1 MPWKM
6 WRLGLVTCA
15 VLVATPQLAAD
26 GEVFTISG
34 VAVDET
40 AEDTR
45 LARKQALRS
54 ALDIAWSDLARRLVR
69 GNPEA
74 ILHQEGATLETLVQ
88 GLEFDDEK
96 MSAGR
101 YQAVIS
107 VRFQADAVL
116 EILGQSGVSH
126 LDTPG
131 PVVVVLP
138 VLQSG
143 PQLVLWEESNVWL
156 SAWQRS
162 SGGNSAVE
170 LIVPGGDLRDISLI
184 DAAGALSQ
192 DWSLLVPLVSRH
204 RADGVLIAH
213 ARKDEDTL
221 RQRLTWIEEDGAN
234 PVLMARNVPQ
244 TWSMEALGRAVEAS
258 RTGIDEHWAAMALA
272 PAGPIVS
279 VFADI
284 PVTSLAEWIDVR
296 DRLESDPALQAV
308 VPLLVST
315 TRVRARLLYTGTRED
330 LLFRMRRAGLDI
342 DAQAGLLTIVKQ

>member
-1 MPWKM
+1 MPLKM

-15 VLVATPQLAAD
+15 VLVAAPPPEAD
-26 GEVFTISG
+26 AEVFTISG

-45 LARKQALRS
+45 LARMNALRT
-54 ALDIAWSDLARRLVR
+54 AHRIAWRDLAKRLVR
-69 GNPEA
+69 GDPGA
-74 ILHQEGATLETLVQ
+74 VLDQEDATLDALVQ
-88 GLEFDDEK
+88 GLEFDDER

-107 VRFQADAVL
+107 VRFQAEAVL
-116 EILGQSGVSH
+116 EILGKSGVSH

-131 PVVVVLP
+131 PVLVVLP

-143 PQLVLWEESNVWL
+143 PQLALWEDSNVWL

-162 SGGNSAVE
+162 NGGTSAVE

-184 DAAGALSQ
+184 DAADALSQ
-192 DWSLLVPLVSRH
+192 NWDQLARLVSLH

-213 ARKDEDTL
+213 ARTDEDTL
-221 RQRLTWIEEDGAN
+221 RPRLTWLDEGGAS
-234 PVLMARNVPQ
+234 PVLLARHVPQ
-244 TWSMEALGRAVEAS
+244 AWPLDALGRAVEAS
-258 RTGIDEHWAAMALA
+258 RAGVDEHWAAMALA
-272 PAGPIVS
+272 PAGPTVS

-284 PVTSLAEWIDVR
+284 PVTGLEEWIDIR
-296 DRLESDPALQAV
+296 DRLESFPALQAV

-315 TRVRARLLYTGTRED
+315 TRIRARLLHTGTRED
-330 LLFRMRRAGLDI
+330 LIFRMRRAGLDV
-342 DAQAGLLTIVKQ
+342 DGQTGFLTIRAR

>member
-1 MPWKM
+1 M
-6 WRLGLVTCA
+6 CA
-15 VLVATPQLAAD
+15 VLVAAPAPAAD

-45 LARKQALRS
+45 LARMKALRS
-54 ALDIAWSDLARRLVR
+54 ALDIAWRDLARRLVR
-69 GNPEA
+69 GDPQA
-74 ILHQEGATLETLVQ
+74 ILDQDAATLDALVQ
-88 GLEFDDEK
+88 GLEFDDER

-101 YQAVIS
+101 YQAVVS
-107 VRFQADAVL
+107 VRFQAEAVL
-116 EILGQSGVSH
+116 EMLGDSGVSH

-131 PVVVVLP
+131 PVLVVLP
-138 VLQSG
+138 ILQSG
-143 PQLVLWEESNVWL
+143 PQRVLWEDSNVWL

-170 LIVPGGDLRDISLI
+170 LIVPRGDLRDISLV

-192 DWSLLVPLVSRH
+192 DWDLLARLASRH

-213 ARKDEDTL
+213 ARTQGNAF
-221 RQRLTWIEEDGAN
+221 RQRLTWLDEDGAD
-234 PVLMARNVPQ
+234 PVLMARNAPQ
-244 TWSMEALGRAVEAS
+244 TWPMDAPDRAVEAS

-272 PAGPIVS
+272 PAGPTVS

-284 PVTSLAEWIDVR
+284 PVTSLEEWIDIR
-296 DRLESDPALQAV
+296 DRLESSPALQAV

-315 TRVRARLLYTGTRED
+315 TRIRARLLYTGTRED
-330 LLFRMRRAGLDI
+330 LFFRMRRAGLEVEG
-342 DAQAGLLTIVKQ
+342 QAGLLTIGKR

>member
-1 MPWKM
+1 MPLKM
-6 WRLGLVTCA
+6 WRLGLVMCA
-15 VLVATPQLAAD
+15 VLAAAPAPAAD

-34 VAVDET
+34 VAVDES

-45 LARKQALRS
+45 LARMKALRS
-54 ALDIAWSDLARRLVR
+54 ALHIAWRDLARRLVR
-69 GNPEA
+69 GDPEA
-74 ILHQEGATLETLVQ
+74 VLVQDVATLDTLVQ
-88 GLEFDDEK
+88 GLEFDDER

-101 YQAVIS
+101 YQAVVS
-107 VRFQADAVL
+107 VRFQAAAVL
-116 EILGQSGVSH
+116 ELLGDSGVSH
-126 LDTPG
+126 LNTPG
-131 PVVVVLP
+131 PVLVVLP

-143 PQLVLWEESNVWL
+143 PQLVLWEDSNAWL

-170 LIVPGGDLRDISLI
+170 LIVPSGDLRDIGLI

-192 DWSLLVPLVSRH
+192 EWDLLAGLVSRH

-213 ARKDEDTL
+213 ARTDGDTF
-221 RQRLTWIEEDGAN
+221 RQRLTWLDGDGAG

-244 TWSMEALGRAVEAS
+244 TWPMDDLGQAVGAS

-272 PAGPIVS
+272 PAGPTVS

-284 PVTSLAEWIDVR
+284 PVTSLREWTDIR
-296 DRLESDPALQAV
+296 DRLESSPALQAV

-330 LLFRMRRAGLDI
+330 LLFRMRRAGLDVEG
-342 DAQAGLLTIVKQ
+342 QAGLLTIGKR

>member
-1 MPWKM
+1 MPLKM

-15 VLVATPQLAAD
+15 VLVAAPPPTAD
-26 GEVFTISG
+26 AEVFTISG

-45 LARKQALRS
+45 QARMNALRS
-54 ALDIAWSDLARRLVR
+54 ALHIAWRDLARRLVR
-69 GNPEA
+69 GDPEA
-74 ILHQEGATLETLVQ
+74 ILDQDVATLDTLVQ
-88 GLEFDDEK
+88 SLEFDDER

-116 EILGQSGVSH
+116 EILGDSGVSH

-131 PVVVVLP
+131 PVLVVLP
-138 VLQSG
+138 VLQTG
-143 PQLVLWEESNVWL
+143 PQLVLWEDSNVWL

-162 SGGNSAVE
+162 NGGSSAVE
-170 LIVPGGDLRDISLI
+170 LIVPPGDLRDISLI
-184 DAAGALSQ
+184 DAADALSQ
-192 DWSLLVPLVSRH
+192 DWSQLAGLVSRH

-213 ARKDEDTL
+213 ARKDMNTL
-221 RQRLTWIEEDGAN
+221 RPRLTWLDEDGAN
-234 PVLMARNVPQ
+234 PVLMGRSVPQ
-244 TWSMEALGRAVEAS
+244 MWPMDALGGAVEAS

-272 PAGPIVS
+272 PDGPTVS

-284 PVTSLAEWIDVR
+284 PVTSLAEWIDIR
-296 DRLESDPALQAV
+296 DRLESAPAVQAV

-315 TRVRARLLYTGTRED
+315 TRIRARMLYTGTRED
-330 LLFRMRRAGLDI
+330 LLFRMRRAGLEVDG
-342 DAQAGLLTIVKQ
+342 QAGLLTIGKR

>member
-1 MPWKM
+1 MPLKM

-15 VLVATPQLAAD
+15 VFVAAPPLVAD

-34 VAVDET
+34 VVVDET

-45 LARKQALRS
+45 LARMRALRS
-54 ALDIAWSDLARRLVR
+54 ALHIAWSDLARRLVR
-69 GNPEA
+69 GDPEA
-74 ILHQEGATLETLVQ
+74 ILDQEDATLDTLVQ

-101 YQAVIS
+101 YQAVIR

-116 EILGQSGVSH
+116 EILGRSGVSH
-126 LDTPG
+126 LGTPG
-131 PVVVVLP
+131 PVLVVLP
-138 VLQSG
+138 VLQAG
-143 PQLVLWEESNVWL
+143 PQRVLWEDSNAWL

-170 LIVPGGDLRDISLI
+170 LVVPGGDLRDIGLI

-192 DWSLLVPLVSRH
+192 DWSLLAPLVSRH
-204 RADGVLIAH
+204 RADGVLVAH
-213 ARKDEDTL
+213 ARKDGNIF
-221 RQRLTWIEEDGAN
+221 RQRLTWIDEDGAD

-258 RTGIDEHWAAMALA
+258 RAGIDEHWAAMALA
-272 PAGPIVS
+272 PAGPVVA

-284 PVTSLAEWIDVR
+284 PVTSLTEWVDVR
-296 DRLESDPALQAV
+296 DRLESAPALQAV

-315 TRVRARLLYTGTRED
+315 TRVRARLLYTGTRGD
-330 LLFRMRRAGLDI
+330 LLLRMRRAGLDV
-342 DAQAGLLTIVKQ
+342 DARAGLLTIVKR